1 MRSSLQKDLAVYD
14 FNEEEEAV
22 EAASG
27 KFAARIQS
35 RLKEAETKYQFLG
48 AYLHERE
55 DTRESCMVDT
65 PQTNLASVDG
75 KTELDEFMASSAS
88 CEDNGHMC
96 KDDNEP
102 VTLTRRDPLVT
113 GTSSLTVPSVGDKEF
128 SEIPSDG
135 TAVDVISDDEGSW
148 MSESESPST
157 TVSDVENE
165 GYLEPP
171 ISDNCYATYG
181 DVVDDGM
188 TVIVFPDYVIYKN
201 MLYGESRLTFFADFI
216 KIECSDAS
224 GNEKLVLECAVA
236 DIIYIHRQWSG
247 SVEAALVKLCL
258 RATDATRIEKPQ
270 KDGDLKIIFAVADM
284 RWFEKEQKI
293 KNLAERYGD
302 IWNVL
307 PSDDL
312 VGEDG
317 ALVPEMLF
325 SRQCFTEVV
334 EPFEDVI
341 YPKGDPDAVS
351 LSKRDIDLLQPETF
365 INDTIID
372 FYIKYLK
379 NKVEPNEK
387 HRFHFFNS
395 FFFRKLADLDK
406 DQGNASEGRAAF
418 LRVHK
423 WTRKVDIFAKDYIFI
438 PVNFNLHWSLLVVC
452 HPGEVA
458 TFRDDDIKE
467 SSKVPCILHMDSIK
481 GSHTGLKNII
491 QSYLWEEWKERHPES
506 SEDNSSKFS
515 NLRFVSLELPQ
526 QENSFDCGLFLLH
539 YVELFLEEAPADFS
553 PFKITKFSSF
563 LGADWFS
570 PVEASL
576 KRTVIRKLIHDL
588 LKDSSPKVVPATCS
602 NGHLSSGFPEIDV
615 DHEPIIEF
623 SPEHSRENKPAVSDS
638 IAPTGKEN
646 ENDVV
651 QVSVVEFLPQLCSPA
666 KPVIC
671 DSLGPAADRGL
682 QIELSCN
689 VTQCDKQVGLV
700 LQEFLEPGATE
711 ESYPKLQENS
721 CQQDEPF
728 QKLASTAYLEQV
740 DADMQVVSS
749 SPDKDD
755 SRPQDGSPN
764 SQICSTTYS
773 PKVVGTHG
781 TSWSSVQENE
791 AVVTSLETF
800 TMNHTVSDKNQE
812 AVKSGSALPES
823 LGYVSDSP
831 SRSSAE
837 KQDGCVEFSQ
847 ETDTVKVKNEDHKD
861 SQVIDPMK
869 WDSGDGADCKE
880 VHSSE
885 AKIGIGGACQ
895 EPSTTETQDGD
906 GGNCQE
912 PDATRADDGDG
923 KECQKND
930 VIKADCLDGECQK
943 VDATESECGLH
954 AGPCQEDLPAA
965 SSQDIVIVDDGYS
978 LDGNND
984 GQQTVK
990 RSEQQAC
997 KRRKVTPPLGGRM
1010 RTRSFTRD
1018 FPS

>member
-1 MRSSLQKDLAVYD
+1 
-14 FNEEEEAV
+14 
-22 EAASG
+22 
-27 KFAARIQS
+27 
-35 RLKEAETKYQFLG
+35 
-48 AYLHERE
+48 
-55 DTRESCMVDT
+55 
-65 PQTNLASVDG
+65 
-75 KTELDEFMASSAS
+75 MASSTS
-88 CEDNGHMC
+88 CEENGHMY
-96 KDDNEP
+96 KDENEP
-102 VTLTRRDPLVT
+102 
-113 GTSSLTVPSVGDKEF
+113 
-128 SEIPSDG
+128 G

-171 ISDNCYATYG
+171 FSDNCCTTYG
-181 DVVDDGM
+181 DMVDDDM
-188 TVIVFPDYVIYKN
+188 NVIVFPDYVIYKD
-201 MLYGESRLTFFADFI
+201 MLYGESRLTFFADCI

-224 GNEKLVLECAVA
+224 GNEKLVLECAIA

-247 SVEAALVKLCL
+247 SVEAALVKLRL
-258 RATDATRIEKPQ
+258 RATDATGIEKPH
-270 KDGDLKIIFAVADM
+270 KDGDVKIIFAVADM

-307 PSDDL
+307 PNDDL
-312 VGEDG
+312 VGGDD
-317 ALVPEMLF
+317 ALVSDMLF
-325 SRQCFTEVV
+325 SRQYFIEVV

-351 LSKRDIDLLQPETF
+351 ISKRDIDLLQPETF

-379 NKVEPNEK
+379 NKLEPNEK

-395 FFFRKLADLDK
+395 FFFRKLVDLDK
-406 DQGNASEGRAAF
+406 DLGSASEGRAAF

-438 PVNFNLHWSLLVVC
+438 PVNFNLHWSLLLVC

-458 TFRDDDIKE
+458 SFRDDDVKE

-526 QENSFDCGLFLLH
+526 QENSFDCGLFVLH
-539 YVELFLEEAPADFS
+539 YVELFLEEAPVNFS

-576 KRTVIRKLIHDL
+576 KRIVIRKLIHDL
-588 LKDSSPKVVPATCS
+588 LKDSSPKVTPATCS
-602 NGHLSSGFPEIDV
+602 NEHLSSGFPEIDV
-615 DHEPIIEF
+615 DHEPVIEF
-623 SPEHSRENKPAVSDS
+623 LPEHSSAVKPAVSDS

-651 QVSVVEFLPQLCSPA
+651 QVSVVEFLPQPCSPA
-666 KPVIC
+666 MPVIC
-671 DSLGPAADRGL
+671 DSLGPATDAGI

-700 LQEFLEPGATE
+700 LQEFLQPGATGG
-711 ESYPKLQENS
+711 SYPELRENS
-721 CQQDEPF
+721 FQQDEPF
-728 QKLASTAYLEQV
+728 QKLASTAYLEQE
-740 DADMQVVSS
+740 DTSMQLVSS
-749 SPDKDD
+749 SPDKDGCQ
-755 SRPQDGSPN
+755 PQDGSPN
-764 SQICSTTYS
+764 SLICSTADS

-781 TSWSSVQENE
+781 TSWSSMQEKE
-791 AVVTSLETF
+791 ANATSLETSS
-800 TMNHTVSDKNQE
+800 MDQTVSDKNHE
-812 AVKSGSALPES
+812 AGKSGSVLPEN

-831 SRSSAE
+831 SRSSGE
-837 KQDGCVEFSQ
+837 KLDGCGNFSQ
-847 ETDTVKVKNEDHKD
+847 KTDTVKVKNEDHRD
-861 SQVIDPMK
+861 SQVVDTMK
-869 WDSGDGADCKE
+869 WDSGDDADCKE

-895 EPSTTETQDGD
+895 EPSTAETQDGD

-912 PDATRADDGDG
+912 LDTTRADDGDA

-930 VIKADCLDGECQK
+930 VIEADGLDGECQK
-943 VDATESECGLH
+943 VDATVEESALD

-965 SSQDIVIVDDGYS
+965 SCQDIIIADDEYS

-984 GQQTVK
+984 GQPTA
-990 RSEQQAC
+990 RRLEQQAC
-997 KRRKVTPPLGGRM
+997 KRRKVMLPVGGRR
-1010 RTRSFTRD
+1010 RTRSFAKD